1 VSSLSCVR
9 LGLLIVL
16 VGAMA
21 ACAGGTPKNVILQPA
36 ITATISPTSA
46 TLPAGGTTAFS
57 AAVQNAADT
66 NVTWYVNQVNGGSS
80 ATGTITSTGLYTAP
94 SVQSQTAFT
103 VTAVADA
110 DTSIAASASVAVT
123 PLVAVTINPHNTSV
137 ETNHTQQFSATVV
150 NTTNTVVTWQV
161 NGVPGGNSTVGTIDG
176 SGLYTAPGSIPTQP
190 QIIVTAISVA
200 DPTKSD
206 SATVTISLTPVLT
219 VDPPQAMV
227 VVGNQQPFTAS
238 INGLSN
244 SAVNWSVS
252 GTGCTA
258 AQCGAVNSSG
268 LYTAPASVPN
278 PAAVTVTATS
288 QVDNT
293 VTGTATVTVIAQLGV
308 SISPTGTPSSP
319 LHVALGGTQI
329 FNAQLVGDTQNL
341 GVQWVLVC
349 SSDHES
355 PSFRDCAGSPND
367 DGEHDISTL
376 TSISLTSAT
385 FQAAVGDGMF
395 CDEST
400 LNCFLTLT
408 ATTNATENGNPATA
422 VVYISVP

>member
-1 VSSLSCVR
+1 MSSLSCVR

-80 ATGTITSTGLYTAP
+80 ATGTITSTGLYAAP

-123 PLVAVTINPHNTSV
+123 PVVAVTINPHNTSV

-161 NGVPGGNSTVGTIDG
+161 NGVPGGNSTVGTING

-190 QIIVTAISVA
+190 QIIVTVISVA

-308 SISPTGTPSSP
+308 SISPTGTRLSP

-349 SSDHES
+349 VSDQES
-355 PSFRDCAGSPND
+355 IFPDCAGSAQHD

-376 TSISLTSAT
+376 TSTLTSAT
-385 FQAAVGDGMF
+385 FQAAVGDGGF
-395 CDEST
+395 CDESI
-400 LNCFLTLT
+400 LNCVLTLT

>member
-1 VSSLSCVR
+1 MV
-9 LGLLIVL
+9 
-16 VGAMA
+16 

-46 TLPAGGTTAFS
+46 TLSAGGATAFS
-57 AAVQNAADT
+57 ATVQNAADT
-66 NVTWYVNQVNGGSS
+66 NVTWYVNQVQGGSS

-123 PLVAVTINPHNTSV
+123 PVVAVTINPHNTSV

-244 SAVNWSVS
+244 SAVTWSVS

-258 AQCGAVNSSG
+258 VQCGTVNSSG

-308 SISPTGTPSSP
+308 SISPSGTLSSP
-319 LHVALGGTQI
+319 VHVALGGTQI
-329 FNAQLVGDTQNL
+329 FNAQLVGDTQDL
-341 GVQWVLVC
+341 GVQWVLAC
-349 SSDHES
+349 FSDDETG
-355 PSFRDCAGSPND
+355 SFRDCAGSAQHN

-376 TSISLTSAT
+376 TSTLTSAT

-395 CDEST
+395 CDAPTT
-400 LNCFLTLT
+400 LNCILTLT

>member
-1 VSSLSCVR
+1 
-9 LGLLIVL
+9 
-16 VGAMA
+16 
-21 ACAGGTPKNVILQPA
+21 
-36 ITATISPTSA
+36 
-46 TLPAGGTTAFS
+46 
-57 AAVQNAADT
+57 
-66 NVTWYVNQVNGGSS
+66 
-80 ATGTITSTGLYTAP
+80 
-94 SVQSQTAFT
+94 
-103 VTAVADA
+103 
-110 DTSIAASASVAVT
+110 
-123 PLVAVTINPHNTSV
+123 
-137 ETNHTQQFSATVV
+137 
-150 NTTNTVVTWQV
+150 
-161 NGVPGGNSTVGTIDG
+161 
-176 SGLYTAPGSIPTQP
+176 
-190 QIIVTAISVA
+190 VTAISVA

-238 INGLSN
+238 ISGLSN

-252 GTGCTA
+252 GTGCTG

-293 VTGTATVTVIAQLGV
+293 VTGTATVTVIAHLGV
-308 SISPTGTPSSP
+308 SISPTGTQPSP

-341 GVQWVLVC
+341 GVQWVLAC
-349 SSDHES
+349 FTDQES
-355 PSFRDCAGSPND
+355 PVRDCAGSPQD

-376 TSISLTSAT
+376 TSTLTSAT
-385 FQAAVGDGMF
+385 FQAAVGDGGF
-395 CDEST
+395 CDESI
-400 LNCFLTLT
+400 LNCILTLT